1 MQCGWREEA
10 VQCEWRERERER
22 GQCGCGS
29 TWGAKERADRAAA
42 NIVVGQRLGC
52 AKVSLRR
59 AKFELFFFSDASG
72 ILILRGLQPCSFVW
86 PQDGDLQKIGVKVR
100 HRETAEKLPRRRNGR
115 PPGL

>member
-22 GQCGCGS
+22 ERESGQCGCGS

-42 NIVVGQRLGC
+42 NIVVGKGLDAGRFAGC
-52 AKVSLRR
+52 PGAGQVC
-59 AKFELFFFSDASG
+59 SG
-72 ILILRGLQPCSFVW
+72 GILRGLLW
-86 PQDGDLQKIGVKVR
+86 PQDGDLQKIGVIVR
-100 HRETAEKLPRRRNGR
+100 HREKAEKLPRRRNGR